1 MAQSTAALIGAG
13 LGALK
18 GISNNAK
25 NKKDAAY
32 RKAALTYSP
41 WTGMGDPGQPERA
54 GVLGSV
60 LQGGLAGLSAGQSIP
75 GMNAGIDKGLGSL
88 WGAISPT
95 VGGGGGSPVAMTPP
109 KVGLNYKLPTID

>member
-1 MAQSTAALIGAG
+1 MALGTAALIGGG

-18 GISNNAK
+18 GISNNAR
-25 NKKDAAY
+25 NKKDAAF
-32 RKAALTYSP
+32 RKAALMYSP

-60 LQGGLAGLSAGQSIP
+60 LQGGLAGLSASQSIP

-88 WGAISPT
+88 WGAMSPT
-95 VGGGGGSPVAMTPP
+95 VGGGASNALAMAPTKGG
-109 KVGLNYKLPTID
+109 LKL